1 METFESIRTV
11 LAVREFQ
18 QKELPNDVIQK
29 IINAAHL
36 TGSSMNA
43 QPRQFIVVKE
53 SRKLEEL
60 GSRVK

>member
-18 QKELPNDVIQK
+18 QKELPDDVIQK

-43 QPRQFIVVKE
+43 QPWQFILVKE
-53 SRKLEEL
+53 SGKLE
-60 GSRVK
+60 